1 MEQNLKFSDSTETPE
16 ILEAV
21 DDLAAKLSEVEP
33 GLDRQEASEKIRKT
47 VHDLLR
53 DAGTVA

>member
-1 MEQNLKFSDSTETPE
+1 VEQNLKFSDSTETPE
-16 ILEAV
+16 ILEAI
-21 DDLAAKLSEVEP
+21 DDLAAKLSELEP
-33 GLDRQEASEKIRKT
+33 GLDRQEAAEKIRKT